1 MNLDPLENLAN
12 PYQVPNSDEYLVT
25 DQGVVDK
32 PIRLLFHP
40 MNIVLLIGYSFV
52 LWVSSGN
59 GWVLPISALLLTV
72 FAGILGH
79 FVYKFLIRARFI
91 VPIVV
96 LLIVNTA
103 LQALFLARSGS
114 LNLRLMAELPL
125 LIPGSIRF
133 TPLSSSVIFVLGV
146 VFSVGIFM
154 LAHPIRPNLRNALV
168 SAMAI
173 VAWYATSLMIL
184 NYAG

>member
-12 PYQVPNSDEYLVT
+12 PYQVPISDEHLAT
-25 DQGVVDK
+25 DQGVFDK
-32 PIRLLFHP
+32 PIRLFFHP
-40 MNIVLLIGYSFV
+40 MNLVLLVGYSFV

-59 GWVLPISALLLTV
+59 GWVLSISALLLTV

-114 LNLRLMAELPL
+114 LNLQ
-125 LIPGSIRF
+125 LI

-146 VFSVGIFM
+146 VFSVGMFM

-168 SAMAI
+168 SSMAL

-184 NYAG
+184 SHAG